1 MLFTEMGRHENAALD
16 YILNVIPHV
25 RVVEQPPPVEL
36 YFLSDLLSRCNSY
49 TCMCLDGGVY
59 VPACLTYILCMYVEH
74 F

>member
-25 RVVEQPPPVEL
+25 RVVEQAPPRGAL
-36 YFLSDLLSRCNSY
+36 FHTDLLSRCNSY

-59 VPACLTYILCMYVEH
+59 VPACLIYILCMFVEH